1 MGAEHLK
8 KKLNEK
14 IFISINEEEFPKMK
28 KNLTIWIECI
38 VFNQG

>member
-28 KNLTIWIECI
+28 TKSNYMD
-38 VFNQG
+38 